1 MKAVFK
7 WTYKISSEY
16 ADIKTWLDKTP
27 DVSCFKPGNPDYDK
41 CWGEQSRH
49 LWADPF
55 QNEYVTKYVNR
66 LNEHFANGDISSEI
80 FPEDRFEIDEENDK
94 WIIYVRWE
102 NKTALEEYVEYKMI
116 TLDPEQCDIYPYE
129 IIDLS

>member
-16 ADIKTWLDKTP
+16 AEAKTILDKTP

-41 CWGEQSRH
+41 IWGEQNRH
-49 LWADPF
+49 VWADTF

-66 LNEHFANGDISSEI
+66 LNEHFATVI
-80 FPEDRFEIDEENDK
+80 FHLKFFPKIVLK
-94 WIIYVRWE
+94 LT
-102 NKTALEEYVEYKMI
+102 KKMTSGLF
-116 TLDPEQCDIYPYE
+116 TLDGKTKQPWKNM
-129 IIDLS
+129 